1 MLLIQPCSFIKLH
14 EHYKEHHKRRTHYIQ
29 QQALCSPADH
39 MSKHQL
45 HLIYSPEFKVGV
57 FPPPSV
63 QFMHVSTVSG
73 GRLKAGCRP
82 TSSNV
87 RNCPPVFSAAFS
99 TSATQAVILLSLLLV
114 GFLITNDYSGERV
127 CSELLKCEDFF
138 WFSVVVNSITLR

>member
-1 MLLIQPCSFIKLH
+1 MEVIFMLLIQPCSFIKLH

-29 QQALCSPADH
+29 QQALCSPAHH

-63 QFMHVSTVSG
+63 QSLYTSARWAV
-73 GRLKAGCRP
+73 AGWRP

-99 TSATQAVILLSLLLV
+99 TSATQAIILLSLLLF

-127 CSELLKCEDFF
+127 CSELLKCEDLFGF
-138 WFSVVVNSITLR
+138 LSLLIQ

>member
-1 MLLIQPCSFIKLH
+1 MEVIFMLLIQPCSFIKLH

-63 QFMHVSTVSG
+63 QSLYTSARWAV
-73 GRLKAGCRP
+73 AGCRP

-99 TSATQAVILLSLLLV
+99 TSATQAIILLSLLLF

-127 CSELLKCEDFF
+127 CSELLKCEDLFGF
-138 WFSVVVNSITLR
+138 LSLLIQ

>member
-29 QQALCSPADH
+29 QQALCSPADD

-63 QFMHVSTVSG
+63 QS
-73 GRLKAGCRP
+73 LC
-82 TSSNV
+82 
-87 RNCPPVFSAAFS
+87 
-99 TSATQAVILLSLLLV
+99 TSA
-114 GFLITNDYSGERV
+114 R
-127 CSELLKCEDFF
+127 
-138 WFSVVVNSITLR
+138 